1 MIQRTMEPAMPA
13 ADLGFSDADLDLLD
27 AYLTSDQSPPE
38 SMLLS
43 DLDGF
48 LTGIAIGPELVMPS
62 EWLPYVWGGEDPV
75 FDDQA
80 HATAI
85 LGAIMG
91 RYNAILREIAAGT
104 FEPLVWETSD
114 GTVIAADWAEGFM
127 RAVALRPDAWEPLMR
142 SKRHGILLLPIL
154 ALCGDE
160 TGESVL
166 GLDAEAEDRAMAE
179 APELIPACVS
189 QIAAYW
195 RRRRPQPAGADLP
208 ASAGPKPN
216 KIGRNDP
223 CPCGSGRKYKA
234 CCGRLH

>member
-1 MIQRTMEPAMPA
+1 MSAV
-13 ADLGFSDADLDLLD
+13 DLSFSDAALDLLD
-27 AYLTSDQSPPE
+27 AYLLSDQSPPE
-38 SMLLS
+38 SMQLS
-43 DLDGF
+43 NLDGF

-80 HATAI
+80 QASAV

-91 RYNAILREIAAGT
+91 RYNAILREIEAGT
-104 FEPLVWETSD
+104 FEPLVWQAPD

-127 RAVALRPDAWEPLMR
+127 HAVVLRSDAWEPLMR

-160 TGESVL
+160 NGEPVL
-166 GLDAEAEDRAMAE
+166 ELDLDAADRAMAE
-179 APELIPACVS
+179 AAEFIPACVS

-195 RRRRPQPAGADLP
+195 RRRRPLPAGSGP
-208 ASAGPKPN
+208 SASAGLKPN
-216 KIGRNDP
+216 KTGRNDP

>member
-1 MIQRTMEPAMPA
+1 MSAV
-13 ADLGFSDADLDLLD
+13 DLSFSDAALDLLD
-27 AYLTSDQSPPE
+27 AYLLSDQSPPE
-38 SMLLS
+38 SMQLS

-80 HATAI
+80 QASAV

-91 RYNAILREIAAGT
+91 RYNAILREIEAGT
-104 FEPLVWETSD
+104 FEPLVWQAPD

-127 RAVALRPDAWEPLMR
+127 HAVVLRSDAWEPLMR

-160 TGESVL
+160 NGEPVL
-166 GLDAEAEDRAMAE
+166 ELDLDAADRAMAE
-179 APELIPACVS
+179 AGEFIPACVS

-195 RRRRPQPAGADLP
+195 RRRRPLPARSGLS
-208 ASAGPKPN
+208 ASAGLKPN
-216 KIGRNDP
+216 KTGRNDL
-223 CPCGSGRKYKA
+223 CPCGSGRKYKV